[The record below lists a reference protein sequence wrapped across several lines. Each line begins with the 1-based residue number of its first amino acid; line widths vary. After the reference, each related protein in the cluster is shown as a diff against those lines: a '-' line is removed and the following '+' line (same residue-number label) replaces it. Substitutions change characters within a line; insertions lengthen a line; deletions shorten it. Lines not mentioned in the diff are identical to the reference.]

1 MILGEINGSALRNFH
16 LNFRQ
21 KTCME
26 NYNVQDAK
34 CHQKGARCYE
44 SSGKEK
50 LLPGGNFKEDSMKD
64 EVVGL
69 NSK

>member
-1 MILGEINGSALRNFH
+1 MG
-16 LNFRQ
+16 
-21 KTCME
+21 

-34 CHQKGARCYE
+34 CHWKSARCYE

-69 NSK
+69 KNK

>member
-1 MILGEINGSALRNFH
+1 MG
-16 LNFRQ
+16 
-21 KTCME
+21 

-34 CHQKGARCYE
+34 CHWKSARCYE

-50 LLPGGNFKEDSMKD
+50 LLLGGNFKEDSMKD

-69 NSK
+69 KNK